1 MRAKEE
7 IRADIEAE
15 QNAQDAALKLIA
27 YAYLR
32 NYDNFVKWMNK
43 LSSLSYLTKDTDDA
57 IYKAVFFLGNMSH
70 DAEPSRLNF
79 ERRRQVLDRLYKEM
93 GAWRKAQKSAGEDSS
108 SHD

>member
-32 NYDNFVKWMNK
+32 NYDSKGPQLLGTIRTWPIQRFRAWLRSGATSEPAKK
-43 LSSLSYLTKDTDDA
+43 SL
-57 IYKAVFFLGNMSH
+57 
-70 DAEPSRLNF
+70 R
-79 ERRRQVLDRLYKEM
+79 
-93 GAWRKAQKSAGEDSS
+93 
-108 SHD
+108 